1 MNLPKKIA
9 GALLPVVAGSA
20 IAAAPNPATTTFQ
33 VSITIAKSC
42 TVVTGGNVSL
52 GTVDESSPNATGTTS
67 ITVACS
73 KTTPYTV
80 ALSPSNTSLVGTG
93 SMAGTGGNA
102 DTVNYSLYQ
111 DAANAVIWGDTPGTN
126 TFAGTGTGATQVI
139 GTGVHVKVL
148 ATEFSKTPDTY
159 MDTVTVKVRY

>member
-1 MNLPKKIA
+1 MNIPKKVV
-9 GALLPVVAGSA
+9 GALLPVIAGSA

-42 TVVTGGNVSL
+42 TVATGGNVSL
-52 GTVDESSPNATGTTS
+52 GTVDETSPDATGVTN

-93 SMAGTGGNA
+93 SMAGTGGNT

-126 TFAGTGTGATQVI
+126 TIAGTGTGATQPI
-139 GTGVHVKVL
+139 GTVHVKVL